1 MLSVGDPG
9 HNRRPRTFRTMNH
22 LPVESALPRLRS
34 ALVAGLNAVL
44 RAPPG
49 SGKTTRIPLALLN
62 EPWLLGRRI
71 VVLEPRRLAARAAA
85 GYMALLLQQPV
96 GRAVGYRVRGDTRVG
111 SDTRVEVVTE
121 GVLTRMLQSDPAL
134 ENVGL
139 LVFDEFHERSIHAD
153 LGLALALHSRSLVR
167 PDLRI
172 LVMSATLDT
181 AAVAE
186 LLDRALVFTAE
197 GRSHPVETRY
207 RPIREGTR
215 LEDGVGGA
223 VLTALAEED
232 GDVLVFLP
240 GAPEIRR
247 VASRLHDAGLD
258 RAISI
263 MPLYGDLSPEDQAA
277 AIRPSPPGTRKVVLA
292 TSIAQTSLTIEGVR
306 VVVDAGL
313 SRIPRFSPRTGM
325 ARLATVPVSR
335 ASAEQRRGRAG
346 RTEPGVCYRL
356 WDERLELSR
365 KAQETPE
372 ILDADLAPLAL
383 ELAAAGIH
391 DPAELRWL
399 DPPPAAA
406 LGLARELLRELAAV
420 DGAHR
425 VTPHGRRMAE
435 LAVHPRLA
443 HMLLRAAELG
453 LAGVAAD
460 LAAVL
465 SERDPLRGVPGADA
479 DIRGRLDVLRRGDA
493 RVAPAIR
500 HRLRGESRR
509 LLDAAGGGPNPDP
522 ADAEAAGVLLSLAYP
537 DRIAQ
542 RRSGGAP
549 RYLLRNG
556 QGAYFA
562 DGEAIG
568 GTPYIVAAEL
578 DGEAR
583 ESRIFLAAP
592 VSLDDVLEHYAD
604 QITFH
609 EHVGWDEDAA
619 GVVGREEERLGAL
632 ILRESRIEPTSDEVA
647 AAVLEWIGRAGID
660 VLTWSEGPVRL
671 RQRLGFLH
679 QLDSTWPDVS
689 DAALIGRLAEWL
701 GPSLAE
707 VRRRSDLK
715 RVDVGQAL
723 LRLLDRRRWRDLD
736 ALAPT
741 HVEVPSGSRIAI
753 DYTDPST
760 PVLPVRL
767 QEVFGWQDTPKI
779 VGGRVPLTLHL
790 LSPAGRPV
798 QVTRDLAGFWRGTY
812 FDVRKDLKGRY
823 PKHDWPDDPLTAMP
837 SRRVRRRG

>member
-1 MLSVGDPG
+1 MD
-9 HNRRPRTFRTMNH
+9 H
-22 LPVESALPRLRS
+22 LPVESALPPLRS
-34 ALVAGLNAVL
+34 ALAAGSNAVL
-44 RAPPG
+44 QAPPG

-85 GYMALLLQQPV
+85 GYMALLLRQPL
-96 GRAVGYRVRGDTRVG
+96 GRTAGYRIRGDTRVG
-111 SDTRVEVVTE
+111 PDTRLEVVTE

-153 LGLALALHSRSLVR
+153 LGLALALHSRALVR

-181 AAVAE
+181 AALAE
-186 LLDRALVFTAE
+186 LLDRAPVLTAE

-207 RPIREGTR
+207 RPLREGTR
-215 LEDGVGGA
+215 LEDGVSRA

-232 GDVLVFLP
+232 GDILVFLP

-247 VASRLHDAGLD
+247 VSGRLHDAGLD
-258 RAISI
+258 RSISI
-263 MPLYGDLSPEDQAA
+263 MPLYGDLSAEDQAA
-277 AIRPSPPGTRKVVLA
+277 AIRPSPPGSRKVVLS

-365 KAQETPE
+365 KPQETPE

-391 DPAELRWL
+391 DTAELRWL
-399 DPPPAAA
+399 DPPPAGA
-406 LGLARELLRELAAV
+406 LGLARELLRELGAV
-420 DGAHR
+420 DRDYR

-453 LAGVAAD
+453 WGGVAAD

-465 SERDPLRGVPGADA
+465 SERDPLRGAPGADA
-479 DIRGRLDVLRRGDA
+479 DIRSRLDVLRRSDA
-493 RVAPAIR
+493 RVPPAVR
-500 HRLRGESRR
+500 HRLRAEARR
-509 LLDAAGGGPNPDP
+509 LLDAAGGGHNPDP
-522 ADAEAAGVLLSLAYP
+522 ADSEAAGVLLSLAYP

-542 RRSGGAP
+542 RRPGGAP

-578 DGEAR
+578 DGETR

-604 QITFH
+604 QITFD
-609 EHVGWDEDAA
+609 EHVVWDEGTA
-619 GVVGREEERLGAL
+619 GVVAREEERLGAL
-632 ILRESRIEPTSDEVA
+632 TLRERRIEAKADQIA
-647 AAVLEWIGRAGID
+647 AAVLEWIARSGLDA
-660 VLTWSEGPVRL
+660 LPWSEGAIRL

-679 QLDSTWPDVS
+679 QFDSTWPDVS
-689 DAALIGRLAEWL
+689 DDALVGRLAEWL
-701 GPSLAE
+701 GRSLAD

-723 LRLLDRRRWRDLD
+723 LGLLDRRRWRELD

-753 DYTDPST
+753 DYSDPSA

-767 QEVFGWQDTPKI
+767 QEVFGWQDTPAI
-779 VGGRVPLTLHL
+779 GGGRVPLTLHL

-798 QVTRDLAGFWRGTY
+798 QVTRDLAGFWRATY
-812 FDVRKDLKGRY
+812 FAVRKDLKGRY
-823 PKHDWPDDPLTAMP
+823 PKHDWPDDPLTAVP
-837 SRRVRRRG
+837 RRRVRRRG